1 MGYHSHM
8 SSEQLRQVVEQLPR
22 VKLAHLPTPLEEC
35 PRLAKEL
42 TPGETGPALY
52 IKRDDM
58 TGLGMGGNK
67 ARHLEFHLG
76 RQAMSQMRSHG
87 VTLARKTKYLIW
99 TNCLPF

>member
-76 RQAMSQMRSHG
+76 EVECAKYSREEADRRSYRAAPVWYHR
-87 VTLARKTKYLIW
+87 VW
-99 TNCLPF
+99 